1 MFRYDKAY
9 TQKSKLEKFHVFDVD
24 VMKYGVSWYKN
35 FVQIKP
41 VESS

>member
-24 VMKYGVSWYKN
+24 VMKRVSWYKK